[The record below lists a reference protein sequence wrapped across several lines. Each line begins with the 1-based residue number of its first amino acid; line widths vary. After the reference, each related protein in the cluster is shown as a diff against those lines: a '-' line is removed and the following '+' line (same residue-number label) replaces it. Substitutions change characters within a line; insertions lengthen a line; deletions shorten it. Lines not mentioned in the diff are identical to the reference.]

1 MEPMT
6 GNAKQRLRQFTL
18 FLAGLALLFGQP
30 LFDWVKVALTTELNS
45 HVILIPLVSAY
56 LGWQVR
62 KQLPSVSVASPA
74 LAAIPAAIG
83 VALLTAPHWLASRG
97 VDLTKLDVLA
107 LRMGSLWCFAL
118 GGGLFFLGGAFLR
131 PLAFPIGFLLFFVP
145 LSDLASDR
153 LEVFLQHASA
163 DVAAAMFS
171 LSGETYFRD
180 ELIFRLPGVSIRVA
194 QECSGVR
201 STYALFITS
210 FVAGYMFLQ
219 SGWGR
224 TILTLVV
231 FPLGLIRNGFRIWT
245 LAVLAS
251 KWDTRVLDSPL
262 HHHGGPLFFA
272 IFLVPFFLIMWWIRK
287 VEMRA
292 NRSRGAVSQAA
303 GQVDAPEKQA

>member
-6 GNAKQRLRQFTL
+6 GNAQQRLRQLTL
-18 FLAGLALLFGQP
+18 FLAGLALLFSRP
-30 LFDWVKVALTTELNS
+30 LLDWVKVALTTELNS
-45 HVILIPLVSAY
+45 HVILIPFVSAY
-56 LGWQVR
+56 LAWQVR
-62 KQLPSVSVASPA
+62 QQLPSASVASPA
-74 LAAIPAAIG
+74 LAAIPTAIG
-83 VALLTAPHWLASRG
+83 VALLTAPHWLAYRG
-97 VDLTKLDVLA
+97 LELTKLDVLS
-107 LRMGSLWCFAL
+107 LRMASFWCFAL

-131 PLAFPIGFLLFFVP
+131 PMAFPIGFLLFFVP
-145 LSDLASDR
+145 LSDMASDR
-153 LEVFLQHASA
+153 LEVLLQHGSA
-163 DVAAAMFS
+163 DVAAGMLW

-210 FVAGYMFLQ
+210 FVAGYMFLR

-224 TILTLVV
+224 AALTLLV

-251 KWDTRVLDSPL
+251 RWDTRVLDSPL

-272 IFLVPFFLIMWWIRK
+272 IFLVPFFLVMWWIRRL
-287 VEMRA
+287 EMRSKL
-292 NRSRGAVSQAA
+292 SRGVSDQRA
-303 GQVDAPEKQA
+303 GQGSEPKKEV